1 MKRFLKSVGYAF
13 NGIGLMLKEPN
24 FRIHLVAAML
34 VINLSIWLGLSVTE
48 WIIIIGCI
56 ASVLAA
62 EIFNTAVE
70 QLCNMTEPN
79 VHPTIK
85 KIKDAS
91 AAAVL
96 ILAIAAAV
104 CGTLVLLPKI
114 ICIIQNYIP

>member
-1 MKRFLKSVGYAF
+1 MKRFFKSVSYAF
-13 NGIGLMLKEPN
+13 NGFRLMLNEPN
-24 FRIHLVAAML
+24 FRIHLVAALL
-34 VINLSIWLGLSVTE
+34 VINLSIWLGLNVTE
-48 WIIIIGCI
+48 WIIITGCI
-56 ASVLAA
+56 ATVLAA

-96 ILAIAAAV
+96 ILAIAAAI
-104 CGTLVLLPKI
+104 CGTLILLPKI
-114 ICIIQNYIP
+114 ISVIQNYIP

>member
-1 MKRFLKSVGYAF
+1 MKRFLKSVSYAR
-13 NGIGLMLKEPN
+13 NGVGLMLKEPN
-24 FRIHLVAAML
+24 FRIHLAAAFL
-34 VINLSIWLGLSVTE
+34 VINVSIWLGLNVIE

-56 ASVLAA
+56 ATVLAA

-79 VHPTIK
+79 IHPTIK

-104 CGTLVLLPKI
+104 SGTIILLPKLI
-114 ICIIQNYIP
+114 INLQMYTS